1 MICGHLEQDFFFFIS
16 MLFTLYI
23 YMLIIQ
29 ASDFIVWPQRKYVSI
44 LVGCNFLFNIIKCGF
59 VIILRYLVLTS
70 LNLTFSKC
78 DDSPLNMNYFLF
90 SFFSSHIVSFILMPL
105 FSICSEEV
113 NTDDGI
119 CLGSGQLLLTDRLK
133 NGLFFYRSCF
143 GVQIYKTLFKVVH
156 MNL

>member
-1 MICGHLEQDFFFFIS
+1 MLTLISSFFFFSHFIPQIISLNLEHLSDLWSPRARFFFFIS

-90 SFFSSHIVSFILMPL
+90 SFFSSHIVSFILM
-105 FSICSEEV
+105 
-113 NTDDGI
+113 N
-119 CLGSGQLLLTDRLK
+119 LGNRL
-133 NGLFFYRSCF
+133 NA
-143 GVQIYKTLFKVVH
+143 
-156 MNL
+156 